1 MRSLLVIVCVAATSY
16 HFSDVRSGTAVQ
28 AVLLP
33 LVFFLC
39 IVALALW
46 VYARTRDRSRSRGDT
61 SGGVSVPFGSGSGF
75 GGSGD

>member
-1 MRSLLVIVCVAATSY
+1 MRSLLLIVLAAAMSY
-16 HFSDVRSGTAVQ
+16 HFSDVRSGKTVQ
-28 AVLLP
+28 AVLMP

-46 VYARTRDRSRSRGDT
+46 VYVRTRDRSRSRGDT
-61 SGGVSVPFGSGSGF
+61 SDGVSVPFGSGSGF